1 MTQLRLLSVAHNVG
15 LGGAARSL
23 RELIRNYDGADF
35 DLAVPRFA
43 SVPDDAAI
51 RSFFGDRL
59 RRICRFWLPW
69 SEVYAGHP
77 TVRQSARS
85 HLLFPLAW
93 RAQQA
98 SFERFVRREH
108 YDLVHLNSLV
118 LHPMLRADLP
128 MLLHV
133 REILTEQHDRVRA
146 DAARA
151 AGVIFIDEATR
162 KPFTARLPEGHV
174 VLNNPVDMTA
184 VGTLP
189 ASLDERL
196 HGRRDHLTV
205 FAMIGDL
212 NAEKGTPF
220 VIDAFRE
227 VRSPDVRL
235 VLVGRSADRAAF
247 EQLAAGDSRIIL
259 WGEER
264 EIAQVYSAAD
274 HVIRGEAYPCVGRT
288 IYEALYAGC
297 GVIVPGAA
305 DTNELFERERFADRV
320 RFYAPRDRAAFVAA
334 IEAAA
339 PHRYPTKQG
348 ASNVTAYVA
357 EFDRFV
363 RRVLGKA

>member
-1 MTQLRLLSVAHNVG
+1 MSRLRLLAVAHNVG

-23 RELIRNYDGADF
+23 RELVRNYEGAEY
-35 DLAVPRFA
+35 DLAVPHFA
-43 SVPDDAAI
+43 SVPEDDEI
-51 RSFFGDRL
+51 RRFFGDRL
-59 RRICRFWLPW
+59 HRIVRFWLPW

-85 HLLFPLAW
+85 HLVFPLAW
-93 RAQQA
+93 RAQRA
-98 SFERFVRREH
+98 SFERFVRRER

-118 LHPMLRADLP
+118 LHPMLRADVP

-133 REILTEQHDRVRA
+133 REILTEHHDRVRA

-151 AGVIFIDEATR
+151 AGVIFIDQATR
-162 KPFTARLPEGHV
+162 APFAPRLPERSA

-189 ASLDERL
+189 ARLDDRL
-196 HGRRDHLTV
+196 RGARDHLTV

-212 NAEKGTPF
+212 NPEKGTPF
-220 VIDAFRE
+220 VIEAFRA
-227 VRSPDVRL
+227 VRAPDVRL
-235 VLVGRSADRAAF
+235 ILVGRSAERAAF
-247 EQLAAGDSRIIL
+247 EQLASADPRIVV

-305 DTNELFERERFADRV
+305 DTAELFERDRFRDRV
-320 RFYAPRDRAAFVAA
+320 QFYAPRDRAAFVAA
-334 IEAAA
+334 VEAAA
-339 PHRYPTKQG
+339 PHRHPVKRG
-348 ASNVTAYVA
+348 ESNVTAYVA

-363 RRVLGKA
+363 RRVLGQA